1 MHIIELFDKYFYIKC
16 CFTQVRKFQKVSCL
30 HFYQWVYYCCV
41 EKLSNFSIKVW
52 TKGTLWKIIIL
63 TPKTYIDMTF
73 YEHSMQFQKNQFAFA
88 GVLPLRISRKRK
100 PCSEYI
106 PYFEKKGETKYCTL
120 HNWVKLFLKE
130 AFIFSSFFVF
140 TLYLIRNIHDVTF

>member
-1 MHIIELFDKYFYIKC
+1 
-16 CFTQVRKFQKVSCL
+16 
-30 HFYQWVYYCCV
+30 
-41 EKLSNFSIKVW
+41 
-52 TKGTLWKIIIL
+52 
-63 TPKTYIDMTF
+63 MTF

-120 HNWVKLFLKE
+120 HNWMKLFLKE
-130 AFIFSSFFVF
+130 AFIFSCFFVF
-140 TLYLIRNIHDVTF
+140 TLYLVRNIHDVTF